1 MKITLPPSFKN
12 KNKTYY
18 ISIFLICSILLNS
31 YASLNYSKTRVS
43 FINPTATISA
53 SSLEICKNE
62 SSTITFEGSGGT
74 EPYTFTYKLND
85 DDSIKITT
93 TSGNSVSIT
102 LNGTTIGNY
111 TYKLIEVK
119 DNTETVQ
126 EITDQ
131 EITIKVNTPPTA
143 DFTFPNE
150 DDNACSGETVKFK
163 DNSTGIGQLTYNWDF
178 GDTNTSTQ
186 RNPNHVFEAL
196 GCGTKTF
203 NVKLTVTDNK
213 GCSSSKTRTIS
224 VKEKPSF
231 EIFDVSEKD
240 FSKCGNTS
248 STDPNF
254 EINVGLESDN
264 ASPCITNYNIKW
276 GDGNEEN
283 TNSFPIAHNYVS
295 LGVYDMVITASSSN
309 GCSNIIRTTV
319 KNISNPSG
327 SIVNPGST
335 QNICAPTNAI
345 PFVISSWGNNSLDT
359 RYEINYGDGATLA
372 LLQTDLI
379 NTSYYNSADPVNSEN
394 YKIPHVYT
402 KSSCPET
409 YTASL
414 NVINACGTTPS
425 LLPNISILEK
435 PKLAFSFS
443 EKACVNTSVTFINN
457 SIYGNG
463 NNCDI
468 SGRFTWDFG
477 DGTTTG
483 SSTSLDSKTH
493 SYSSPGKYI
502 VKLSATSFCG
512 EIEITKE
519 ICIEPKITTSFTADN
534 LVGCI
539 PFDLKTT
546 NNTNQA
552 ELCSIPTYNWA
563 VVYTSDNCGTFNDWV
578 FTNGTDENSENAEFT
593 FNTPGK
599 YRLTQS
605 TTTACGTETDIRII
619 DVKKPPTASIQEI
632 DDACG
637 NLTINPIADIENC
650 TTNADSLT
658 YNWTFTGGTPVNST
672 TLNPGSIEYNTPGPY
687 TVTLEVSNEC
697 GVSNTASEEFEVFEI
712 PSITNTNLTQEI
724 CSSQSTSEITLNS
737 ESPNT
742 TYTWSAI
749 ASSGITGFTP
759 NGNSNKIPAQILT
772 NSENNSGTVT
782 YTAAPTINGCTGDET
797 EFIITVNP
805 ALVISKQPFSSEVC
819 LNGTATLLEVAS
831 QNGTTAATYQW
842 FSNIKDST
850 IDGTQ
855 ITNATNDTYN
865 PPTDTVGETFYYVEI
880 YFATSVCS
888 KIVSNTASVNVVP
901 QITVNPVATPQTICV
916 GGTANEFEVTYSGG
930 TGNPSYQWFSNI
942 INVNIGGTLISGATN
957 STYTPDAFSNAGDY
971 YYYTEISLDGNGCN
985 SASSDVFEVNVLP
998 DPVIDEQP
1006 IANQELCQGAIPTD
1020 LTVSISGGTNS
1031 STTYQWYQNTTNSI
1045 SGGTVIQNT
1054 NSASYTP
1061 ETVAPGT
1068 FYYYVI
1074 VSQSEAGCSV
1084 TSTVSELKVNEA
1096 PIVSKQPISSEIC
1109 SGGTA
1114 TLLEVVYQNGTG
1126 TASYQWF
1133 SNTTDSTISGT
1144 KITNETTD
1152 TFNPPTNT
1160 VGETF
1165 YYVEINFTS
1174 RGCSR
1179 IVSNTANVNIVSQIS
1194 VNPVA
1199 TPQTICVG
1207 GTANEFEV
1215 TYSGG
1220 TGNPSYQWFSNTNT
1234 TNSDGTLIT
1243 GATNSTF
1250 TPNTFSTEG
1259 NYYYYTEISFDGN
1272 GCNSASSDVFEVNV
1286 LPDPV
1291 IDEQPIGNQELCQ
1304 GAIPTDL
1311 TVTVSGG
1318 TNSVKN
1324 YQWYQNTTNSISGG
1338 TVIQN
1343 TNSASYTP
1351 ETVAPGTFYYYVIV
1365 SQSEAGC
1372 SVTST
1377 VSELKV
1383 NEAPIVSKQP
1393 ISSEICSG
1401 GTATLLEVVYQNGT
1415 GTASYQWFSNTTD
1428 STIDGTPIS
1437 NEINSSYTPPTDT
1450 FGETFYYV
1458 EISFTTGGC
1467 SKIVSNIASVA
1478 INETPVISSAEI
1490 TTYSKITFN
1499 FNPSSIAGNT
1509 IPTDTKYTWPVPT
1522 FNPANS
1528 INGASAETDSQD
1540 KISQTLE
1547 NTGTT
1552 PVIVSYT
1559 ITPATTKC
1567 VGEPFILEVTVNSSI
1582 TSNAVITNNTC
1593 FESNDGSIVTN
1604 ITGGTPFETDEPYLI
1619 SWTGPNGFAAND
1631 ETINN
1636 LQAGLYIV
1644 TIEDK
1649 EGFSI
1654 TEELKITQPNI
1665 LSISNDLEKNI
1676 SCFQGNDGAI
1686 ELTISGG
1693 TLPYTFNWSTS
1704 NGSGIIQNTESQNTL
1719 TAGTYTLE
1727 IIDKNKCTT
1736 TTSIT
1741 LTEPEELIIENIFKQ
1756 SVLCFGDATGT
1767 IEIDVSGGTPIEVSN
1782 GVFEYIYDWSG
1793 PEGFTS
1799 ISKDINNLIAGTYTV
1814 TVTDSF
1820 GCTTTATIII
1830 SQSPEIELN
1839 YTKTDVTCYQ
1849 ETDGSIDVNVTGG
1862 AAPYQISWSNLANGF
1877 SLSNLSAGTYV
1888 ATITDGNSCT
1898 KRVSIII
1905 EEPIFFID
1913 PVVTLISC
1921 NGKND
1926 GAIDLNL
1933 TGGVPPFSLTWD
1945 DDINAGVQRNN
1956 LSPGSYRVVIV
1967 DSDTYQCPIEQVFIL
1982 TNALEIAVSTT
1993 VVDALDCDIVNSGSI
2008 NMNVFGGNAPFSFLW
2023 NTNETSEDLENLP
2036 PGDYSVEITD
2046 SNGCSL
2052 TKQFNIFRQEPIRIT
2067 LEEITLINCDLKIER
2082 KQTEAKVTGGYL
2094 PYTYTWSAGT
2104 ISGADNNIMTTDQNG
2119 SYTLTITDDKGCT
2132 ESKSFIIDV
2141 PATIGNTDFR
2151 YSAFALNKYD
2161 LLSIEDPIQF
2171 TNISTG
2177 NYSKSTWDFGDGS
2190 PIVTDQNPIHIYDE
2204 VGTFTVILKVEYN
2217 AGCIEYIERTV
2228 NITKGYALINPNAFT
2243 PNGDGYNDVIRP
2255 SYRGF
2260 ITLEMTI
2267 YDTWGTSVYYEKNIN
2282 LNGWNGTINGLP
2294 AENGNY
2300 VMVIRGLTFYKK
2312 EILTST
2318 PLTLLK

>member
-782 YTAAPTINGCTGDET
+782 YTAAPAINGCTGDET

-1031 STTYQWYQNTTNSI
+1031 STT
-1045 SGGTVIQNT
+1045 
-1054 NSASYTP
+1054 
-1061 ETVAPGT
+1061 
-1068 FYYYVI
+1068 
-1074 VSQSEAGCSV
+1074 
-1084 TSTVSELKVNEA
+1084 
-1096 PIVSKQPISSEIC
+1096 
-1109 SGGTA
+1109 
-1114 TLLEVVYQNGTG
+1114 
-1126 TASYQWF
+1126 
-1133 SNTTDSTISGT
+1133 
-1144 KITNETTD
+1144 
-1152 TFNPPTNT
+1152 
-1160 VGETF
+1160 
-1165 YYVEINFTS
+1165 
-1174 RGCSR
+1174 
-1179 IVSNTANVNIVSQIS
+1179 
-1194 VNPVA
+1194 
-1199 TPQTICVG
+1199 
-1207 GTANEFEV
+1207 
-1215 TYSGG
+1215 
-1220 TGNPSYQWFSNTNT
+1220 
-1234 TNSDGTLIT
+1234 
-1243 GATNSTF
+1243 
-1250 TPNTFSTEG
+1250 
-1259 NYYYYTEISFDGN
+1259 
-1272 GCNSASSDVFEVNV
+1272 
-1286 LPDPV
+1286 
-1291 IDEQPIGNQELCQ
+1291 
-1304 GAIPTDL
+1304 
-1311 TVTVSGG
+1311 
-1318 TNSVKN
+1318 